1 MYSIVARRSL
11 SIPEFTQGLAPDL
24 AFRVAFLH
32 AHADAVPLIP
42 VIPQRSVAARGALDN
57 DSRNTIELAR
67 VRSASFDR
75 YRDTLNREH
84 VPHVSVSVDEFLRQ
98 RQPGQPWVVVL
109 DPDELTLAQLAALSE
124 LQATEKSDDA
134 HVRFIAMCAG
144 EASPARLCRLFKVG
158 AYLSKKDVSVSVF
171 WRQCQLAARGD
182 QAPLTRFSE
191 QAGFSGAEQH
201 AFFAECA
208 GLSKCEAA
216 DELGCSPR
224 TLETYWSRIFA
235 KLRIRSTD
243 GVVAAALRFAMLDSS
258 AAEA

>member
-1 MYSIVARRSL
+1 
-11 SIPEFTQGLAPDL
+11 
-24 AFRVAFLH
+24 
-32 AHADAVPLIP
+32 
-42 VIPQRSVAARGALDN
+42 
-57 DSRNTIELAR
+57 
-67 VRSASFDR
+67 
-75 YRDTLNREH
+75 
-84 VPHVSVSVDEFLRQ
+84 
-98 RQPGQPWVVVL
+98 
-109 DPDELTLAQLAALSE
+109 
-124 LQATEKSDDA
+124 
-134 HVRFIAMCAG
+134 MCTG

-171 WRQCQLAARGD
+171 LRQCQLAARGG

>member
-11 SIPEFTQGLAPDL
+11 TLADRTQRLAPEV

-32 AHADAVPLIP
+32 AHAETIPLIP
-42 VIPQRSVAARGALDN
+42 ALGVAARGARAQAN
-57 DSRNTIELAR
+57 DSSNTIELAR
-67 VRSASFDR
+67 MRSSWDR
-75 YRDTLNREH
+75 YCDALSREH
-84 VPHVSVSVDEFLRQ
+84 VPCVSVPVDEFLRQ

-109 DPDELTLAQLAALSE
+109 DPDELTLAQLTSLSQ
-124 LQATEKSDDA
+124 LQGTETSDGA

-144 EASPARLCRLFKVG
+144 EATPARLCRLFKVG
-158 AYLSKKDVSVSVF
+158 AYLSRKDVSVSVF
-171 WRQCQLAARGD
+171 LRQCELAARGAR
-182 QAPLTRFSE
+182 APLNRFSE

-224 TLETYWSRIFA
+224 TLE
-235 KLRIRSTD
+235 
-243 GVVAAALRFAMLDSS
+243 
-258 AAEA
+258 